1 MSLLPSPTL
10 AFTIPMTAVAR
21 GYTRPVHLVYI
32 HGHRCLWRLHNNS
45 GDTKIVTVSSLMPYP
60 VTRFAP
66 SPTGLLHLGHAYS
79 ALVASQLGDGYIL
92 RIDDIDHT
100 RCRPEFTEAI
110 YRDLEFLG
118 LPWRE
123 DPIFQ
128 SRRLDA
134 YADALA
140 SLRARD
146 LVYPCFLTR
155 TELADVLSAPQEA
168 PVATDSAISAGEAVR
183 RAEQGVEPAWRLR
196 TAAALEL
203 VGELTWRDLRGG
215 VNRPVDMT
223 THGDVVL
230 ARRDIGTSYH
240 LSVVVDDSLDGV
252 TLVTRGADLED
263 STHIHRL
270 LQALLDLPSPAYFH
284 HDLVRDPAGNRLA
297 KRHDARSIQT
307 FREAGQTAEDIITL
321 LPPAPDSLPF
331 ERDF

>member
-1 MSLLPSPTL
+1 MSVASSKPS
-10 AFTIPMTAVAR
+10 R
-21 GYTRPVHLVYI
+21 
-32 HGHRCLWRLHNNS
+32 
-45 GDTKIVTVSSLMPYP
+45 

-79 ALVASQLGDGYIL
+79 ALVASRLGNGYIL

-118 LPWRE
+118 LPWRGA
-123 DPIFQ
+123 PIFQ
-128 SRRLDA
+128 SHRLDA

-155 TELADVLSAPQEA
+155 AELADILSAPQEA
-168 PVATDSAISAGEAVR
+168 PVATDSAISASEAAHR
-183 RAEQGVEPAWRLR
+183 SEQGVAPAWRLR
-196 TAAALEL
+196 TAAALDL
-203 VGELTWRDLRGG
+203 VGDLTWRDLRGG

-223 THGDVVL
+223 AHGDVVL

-252 TLVTRGADLED
+252 TL
-263 STHIHRL
+263 
-270 LQALLDLPSPAYFH
+270 
-284 HDLVRDPAGNRLA
+284 
-297 KRHDARSIQT
+297 
-307 FREAGQTAEDIITL
+307 
-321 LPPAPDSLPF
+321 
-331 ERDF
+331 